1 VTSVQSEST
10 PVASRA
16 LPLRAASILLVLAA
30 GLAGILLDRY
40 IMLGG
45 LPWLAFLFF
54 VMSGWGFLI
63 VRGFRLADPDFGLR
77 AVWGIAGF
85 LACGGVLLALDS
97 CTALAIKGLVGIGFA
112 GFVWR
117 ELVTPVPLLGAVHN
131 GYAFLRADPKRLF
144 IVLIVLLALFQMAG
158 GVAKLGGNVWDDDI
172 AYTSFLRRLLDI
184 GNMNEPF
191 SFRRLGAYGGQII
204 LNGAASVRGNMANIF
219 LIDHGLCQG
228 LSVLLVA
235 SYVRS
240 KKLDA
245 VWQALIVI
253 GLLMLPNTSIN
264 TASYWSGVAGFVALY
279 RTMVLFAGV
288 TETSV
293 QRRYMAVAAL
303 LGAAICTLRQNYIPV
318 VVFFLGFIL
327 IARLWT
333 GARATSLRPTWR
345 AERGLWGILI
355 GVTAI
360 ALAPYCLAAYQSNK
374 SFLFPLMQGTWN
386 HGLQLTPYVWSWMQE
401 LEFFVWCCVEPH
413 GIIVV
418 VPLFC
423 VLIIVKDDRP
433 GSPLTSLFVA
443 STFSF
448 LILIHTF
455 TSSDPQNLWRYAFGY
470 SVALTMM
477 LAAEIAP
484 SPFNRRT
491 LKLGWL
497 ARWVVLA
504 SLLFQVLETRVDL
517 RWRYR
522 TIISDLRMTLAMD
535 KKPGKVDKVAELY
548 TDLQHSI
555 PEGARVMTMLDAAG
569 HLDFT
574 RNDILIIDMPGWCA
588 WQPGYPSFA
597 GHEAVKAYFKSHGIR
612 YVAYVE
618 PDKSIALY
626 RRDGWMQRLY
636 VDNEVSR
643 IMAAYLVDTI
653 DVMKELSHRHKILF
667 QRDGHI
673 VLDLETPR

>member
-1 VTSVQSEST
+1 
-10 PVASRA
+10 A
-16 LPLRAASILLVLAA
+16 
-30 GLAGILLDRY
+30 
-40 IMLGG
+40 
-45 LPWLAFLFF
+45 
-54 VMSGWGFLI
+54 
-63 VRGFRLADPDFGLR
+63 
-77 AVWGIAGF
+77 
-85 LACGGVLLALDS
+85 
-97 CTALAIKGLVGIGFA
+97 IGFA

-117 ELVTPVPLLGAVHN
+117 ELVTPVPVLGLVRD
-131 GYAFLRADPKRLF
+131 GYSFLRADPKRLF
-144 IVLIVLLALFQMAG
+144 AVLIVLLALLQLVG

-172 AYTSFLRRLLDI
+172 AYTSFLKRLLDI
-184 GNMNEPF
+184 GDMNEPF
-191 SFRRLGAYGGQII
+191 SFRRLGAYGGQIV
-204 LNGAASVRGNMANIF
+204 LNGTASVRGSMSNIF

-240 KKLDA
+240 KKIDG
-245 VWQALIVI
+245 VWQALILVT
-253 GLLMLPNTSIN
+253 LLMLPNTSIN
-264 TASYWSGVAGFVALY
+264 TASYYSGVAGFVALY
-279 RTMVLFAGV
+279 RTIVLFGQV
-288 TETSV
+288 TNIAE

-318 VVFFLGFIL
+318 VVFFLGFVL
-327 IARLWT
+327 IVRLWT
-333 GARATSLRPTWR
+333 GARQNGLRVTWKV
-345 AERGLWGILI
+345 ERGLWLVLI
-355 GVTAI
+355 ATTAI
-360 ALAPYCLAAYQSNK
+360 ALAPYCIAAYRSNE
-374 SFLFPLMQGTWN
+374 SFLFPLMAGTWN
-386 HGLQLTPYVWSWMQE
+386 HGLKLTPYVWSWLQE

-433 GSPLTSLFVA
+433 GSPLMSLFVA
-443 STFSF
+443 SAVAF

-477 LAAEIAP
+477 LAAEVAP
-484 SPFNRRT
+484 SPVNRRT
-491 LKLGWL
+491 LRLGWL

-504 SLLFQVLETRVDL
+504 SLLFQVLETRTEL

-522 TIISDLRMTLAMD
+522 TIISDLKITISMD
-535 KKPGKVDKVAELY
+535 RKPRKTDVVADLY
-548 TDLQHSI
+548 ADLQRSI
-555 PEGARVMTMLDAAG
+555 PPGARVMTMLDAAG
-569 HLDFT
+569 YLDFT

-588 WQPGYPSFA
+588 WDPGYPSFA
-597 GHEAVKAYFKSHGIR
+597 GADAVKAYFRSHGIR
-612 YVAYVE
+612 YVAYIE

-636 VDNEVSR
+636 MDNEVSR

-653 DVMKELSHRHKILF
+653 DVMRDLSYSHRILF